1 MFYLR
6 PMRAILIPM
15 RNLAVA
21 TAALALLLG
30 LPEASPAPKLPKVDP
45 RIAAERKAAQSILK
59 SLSPRDRVAQLV
71 IGISYGDV
79 PSTKSPEF
87 ERFRHWIKDLHIGG
101 LIVINHVQY
110 GLVRYAE
117 PHAMA
122 LFLNQM
128 QRMSKVPLLIG
139 GDFERGASMRVSD
152 TTKFP
157 FAMAYGA
164 ARDLEETRYAGL
176 MTAREA
182 RALGIQWVFAPDAD
196 VNNNP
201 ANPVINIRSYGEN
214 PDDVA
219 AHVAAFID
227 GAHSDPKNPV
237 LLSAKHFPGHG
248 DTDLDSHTDLPNLAA
263 DRDRISAVEMKPFEA
278 AIAHGVDSVMTAHIT
293 APALD
298 PDNVPS
304 TVSRRV
310 LSGLLRE
317 ELGFKGLIVTDAM
330 NMAGMTRQFGGGE
343 GAVRALEAGAD
354 VLLAPPDPEVVIRA
368 VMRAVEKG
376 RLSRQRIDDSALRVL
391 EAKVHVG
398 LTKSKLVDL
407 DAISAAIDLQEEVE
421 HAQSVSDRAVTVVR
435 NESERNE
442 AVANGGNAVPL
453 ASPDQACLVVSS
465 GIRLSAFG
473 QKMADEFH
481 KRAPHARVVFVDNL
495 LPPVALDAVLGDPSM
510 CSAIVFATF
519 TTNPM
524 LNGDLAPFVQ
534 KLTEGPVPVVFVSL
548 GNPYLVTPFPK
559 VAAYLATFNTA
570 TTGELAAV
578 KALFGEI
585 PVTGKLPVTIPGF
598 GQYGD
603 GIQLPAHPRTQ
614 AYPAAN

>member
-1 MFYLR
+1 MLKS
-6 PMRAILIPM
+6 MRS
-15 RNLAVA
+15 AVAA
-21 TAALALLLG
+21 TAAMAMLMG
-30 LPEASPAPKLPKVDP
+30 LPAADPAPKPKVDQKA
-45 RIAAERKAAQSILK
+45 AAEKKAAQSILK
-59 SLSPRDRVAQLV
+59 SMSLRDRVAQLV
-71 IGISYGDV
+71 IAICYGDV
-79 PSTKSPEF
+79 PSPQSPEYQQ
-87 ERFRHWIKDLHIGG
+87 FRHWIKDLHIGG

-128 QRMSKVPLLIG
+128 QRMSRVPLIVAA
-139 GDFERGASMRVSD
+139 DFERGASMRVSD

-164 ARDLEETRYAGL
+164 ARDLDATRTAGL

-182 RALGIQWVFAPDAD
+182 RALGIEWVFAPDSD

-214 PDDVA
+214 PADVA
-219 AHVAAFID
+219 ANVAAFIA
-227 GAHSDPKNPV
+227 GAHSDPKNVV

-263 DRDRISAVEMKPFEA
+263 DADRIRAVEMKPFQA
-278 AIAHGVDSVMTAHIT
+278 AISMGIDSVMTAHIT

-304 TVSRRV
+304 TVSHRV
-310 LSGLLRE
+310 LTGLLRE
-317 ELGFKGLIVTDAM
+317 ELGFKGLIVTDAL
-330 NMAGMTRQFGGGE
+330 NMAGITKPFGGGE
-343 GAVRALEAGAD
+343 AAVRAIAAGAD
-354 VLLAPPDPEVVIRA
+354 VLLAPPDPEMAIRA
-368 VMRAVEKG
+368 VVAAVEQG
-376 RLSRQRIDDSALRVL
+376 TIPRQRIDASALLVL
-391 EAKVHVG
+391 QAKVHVG
-398 LTKSKLVDL
+398 LMKNKLVDL
-407 DAISAAIDLQEEVE
+407 DAISAALDSQEKTA
-421 HAQSVSDRAVTVVR
+421 HAQSVADRAVTLVR
-435 NESERNE
+435 NERN
-442 AVANGGNAVPL
+442 VVPL
-453 ASPDQACLVVSS
+453 AAPDQACLIASS
-465 GIRLSAFG
+465 GIRLSSFG
-473 QKMADEFH
+473 QKMAEEFR

-495 LPPVALDAVLGDPSM
+495 LPPLALDAVLGDPST

-524 LNGDLAPFVQ
+524 LGTDLAPFVE
-534 KLTEGPVPVVFVSL
+534 KLSQGTIPVVFVSL

-570 TTGELAAV
+570 PTGEVSAV

-585 PVTGKLPVTIPGF
+585 PITGKLPVTIPDF

-603 GIQLPAHPRTQ
+603 GIQL
-614 AYPAAN
+614 AALQR

>member
-1 MFYLR
+1 
-6 PMRAILIPM
+6 MRAILIPM

-330 NMAGMTRQFGGGE
+330 NMAGMTKQFGGGE

-376 RLSRQRIDDSALRVL
+376 RLSRQRIDESALRIL

-407 DAISAAIDLQEEVE
+407 DAISAAIDSQEEAE

-435 NESERNE
+435 NESVRNE
-442 AVANGGNAVPL
+442 AVVNGGNAVPL

>member
-1 MFYLR
+1 MR
-6 PMRAILIPM
+6 P
-15 RNLAVA
+15 VA
-21 TAALALLLG
+21 AMAALAMLVG
-30 LPEASPAPKLPKVDP
+30 LPAADPAPRAPKVDQKT
-45 RIAAERKAAQSILK
+45 AAERKAAQSILK
-59 SLSPRDRVAQLV
+59 TLSLRDRVAQLV
-71 IGISYGDV
+71 VGISYGNV
-79 PSTKSPEF
+79 PSSQSAEF

-122 LFLNQM
+122 LFLNEM
-128 QRMSKVPLLIG
+128 QRMSKVPLLMAS
-139 GDFERGASMRVSD
+139 DFERGASMRVSD

-164 ARDLEETRYAGL
+164 ARDLEATRYAGL

-182 RALGIQWVFAPDAD
+182 RALGIQWVFAPDSD

-227 GAHSDPKNPV
+227 GAHSDPKNVV

-263 DRDRISAVEMKPFEA
+263 DGDRIRAVEMKPFEA
-278 AIAHGVDSVMTAHIT
+278 AIAHRVDSVMSAHIT

-298 PDNVPS
+298 PANMPS
-304 TVSRRV
+304 TVSRKV
-310 LSGLLRE
+310 LNGLLRE
-317 ELGFKGLIVTDAM
+317 ELGFKGLIVTDAL
-330 NMAGMTRQFGGGE
+330 NMAGITKPFGGGE
-343 GAVRALEAGAD
+343 AAVRAIEAGAD

-368 VMRAVEKG
+368 VVAAVERG
-376 RLSRQRIDDSALRVL
+376 RIPRQRIEESAQRVL

-398 LTKSKLVDL
+398 LMKNKLVDL
-407 DAISAAIDLQEEVE
+407 DAISAALDSQEEAA
-421 HAQSVSDRAVTVVR
+421 HAQSVADRAVTLVR
-435 NESERNE
+435 NEGVRNE
-442 AVANGGNAVPL
+442 GVRNEGARNEGNVIPL
-453 ASPDQACLVVSS
+453 AAPDQACLIASS
-465 GIRLSAFG
+465 GIRLSSFG
-473 QKMADEFH
+473 QKLAEEFR
-481 KRAPHARVVFVDNL
+481 KRAPHARAVFVDNL
-495 LPPVALDAVLGDPSM
+495 LPPVALDAVLGDPST

-519 TTNPM
+519 TTNPV

-534 KLTEGPVPVVFVSL
+534 KLSEGPVPVVFVAL
-548 GNPYLVTPFPK
+548 GNPYLVTPFPQ

-570 TTGELAAV
+570 PTGETAAV
-578 KALFGEI
+578 KALLGEI
-585 PVTGKLPVTIPGF
+585 SITGKLPVTIPDF

-603 GIQLPAHPRTQ
+603 GIQLPAQPKTRASQ
-614 AYPAAN
+614 ATN